1 MSNHH
6 DNDVQRAVLM
16 TTTALHRELL
26 AIARQHADDQAS
38 SEHVV
43 TLCGLLAGTV
53 REWLMGRPL

>member
-6 DNDVQRAVLM
+6 DNDVQRAVLV

-38 SEHVV
+38 SEHVL
-43 TLCGLLAGTV
+43 TLWRPAG
-53 REWLMGRPL
+53 RHRA